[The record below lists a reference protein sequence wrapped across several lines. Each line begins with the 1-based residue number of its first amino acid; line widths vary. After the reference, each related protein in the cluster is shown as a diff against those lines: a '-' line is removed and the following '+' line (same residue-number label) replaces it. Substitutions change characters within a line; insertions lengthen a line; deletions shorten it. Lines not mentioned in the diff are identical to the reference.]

1 MNKYQKFDEVIPF
14 LLEIHLLN
22 VEDWSSSQLNIKV
35 FSNTQRCYKR
45 KKNSHFS
52 MIVNE
57 VKGLFKSTNLK
68 CNKVE
73 TLAFKK
79 LFFVHEIELE
89 GVVITLCYS
98 ILRVITF

>member
-1 MNKYQKFDEVIPF
+1 
-14 LLEIHLLN
+14 
-22 VEDWSSSQLNIKV
+22 
-35 FSNTQRCYKR
+35 
-45 KKNSHFS
+45 